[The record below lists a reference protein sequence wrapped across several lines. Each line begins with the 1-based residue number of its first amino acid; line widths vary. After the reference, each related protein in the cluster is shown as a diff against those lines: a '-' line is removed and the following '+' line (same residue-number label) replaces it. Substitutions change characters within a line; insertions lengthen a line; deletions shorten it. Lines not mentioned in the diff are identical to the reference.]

1 MERVSSPQV
10 ISSALLGISQEESDS
25 HFAKMYLP
33 IVTEMNKRVW
43 NPFRGFA
50 FFLPFWWRYRSAL
63 RALDQ
68 YVSGIV
74 LSKWKKGGRD
84 PSTSEMMKKV
94 MDGATM
100 GKPGSGD
107 ISKHDLSQ
115 MISEV
120 KTFILAG
127 HETSAS
133 MINYTMIEIIRRKDI
148 LQRVLGEFVKNAA
161 PHHIC
166 LIDSKHYYPQTTI
179 TLSLAPYLLLFPLVL
194 NF

>member
-1 MERVSSPQV
+1 M

-43 NPFRGFA
+43 NPFRGLA
-50 FFLPFWWRYRSAL
+50 FFLPFWWRYRSTL
-63 RALDQ
+63 RALDR
-68 YVSGIV
+68 YVSEIV

-84 PSTSEMMKKV
+84 PKTSEMMKKV

-100 GKPGSGD
+100 GKPGSD
-107 ISKHDLSQ
+107 SISRSDLNQ

-133 MINYTMIEIIRRKDI
+133 MINYTVVEIIRRKDI
-148 LQRVLGEFVKNAA
+148 LQRILGELEKHPITFV
-161 PHHIC
+161 
-166 LIDSKHYYPQTTI
+166 
-179 TLSLAPYLLLFPLVL
+179 
-194 NF
+194 